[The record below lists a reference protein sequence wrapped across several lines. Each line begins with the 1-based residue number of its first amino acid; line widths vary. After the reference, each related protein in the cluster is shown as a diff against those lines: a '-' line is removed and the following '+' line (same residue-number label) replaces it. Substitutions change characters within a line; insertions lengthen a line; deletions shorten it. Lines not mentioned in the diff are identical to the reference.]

1 QRPHGIPLRSLLEDD
16 GPRGMLRQLFPGQSP
31 QSFLAA
37 LRQMDS
43 SAAGAIELA
52 GHQLQ
57 MSSVLA
63 QYPTLAV
70 AGMLNS
76 GKTSLVATFLSEN
89 GRDRTLRGVGDAE
102 GTHRF
107 VLWLPQAWRA
117 DTSVWDLLMQRI
129 GSAIGNSPEILS
141 DDPQQAHQQY
151 NNGAADADA
160 LRVPLVATDPALD
173 TIGLGLLDCP
183 DIVSDESFGRGTPQ
197 TRRDLLASAA
207 TLCSSFL
214 IVTAAES
221 FRDATLAD
229 LLRLAGDLMPGVP
242 RMLAVNKVRAKQTP
256 DQLHATFAGLAQRHG
271 INDIYA
277 AYDFDV
283 RDCLPFIPELPE
295 EDETR
300 PDTRLPSPASDDP
313 LPVFFHV
320 SPEIDDNPP
329 ASIPAERF
337 LITLPSRLQPS
348 KLFDSHRQ
356 ALEDNLRRTVLD
368 QGLSV

>member
-1 QRPHGIPLRSLLEDD
+1 MIFFRRNETETDDGPQWDSVRSLLEDD

-141 DDPQQAHQQY
+141 DDPLPKDSSLTMSGQSS
-151 NNGAADADA
+151 NPN
-160 LRVPLVATDPALD
+160 P
-173 TIGLGLLDCP
+173 
-183 DIVSDESFGRGTPQ
+183 IVS
-197 TRRDLLASAA
+197 SA
-207 TLCSSFL
+207 
-214 IVTAAES
+214 
-221 FRDATLAD
+221 
-229 LLRLAGDLMPGVP
+229 G
-242 RMLAVNKVRAKQTP
+242 
-256 DQLHATFAGLAQRHG
+256 
-271 INDIYA
+271 
-277 AYDFDV
+277 
-283 RDCLPFIPELPE
+283 
-295 EDETR
+295 
-300 PDTRLPSPASDDP
+300 
-313 LPVFFHV
+313 
-320 SPEIDDNPP
+320 
-329 ASIPAERF
+329 
-337 LITLPSRLQPS
+337 
-348 KLFDSHRQ
+348 
-356 ALEDNLRRTVLD
+356 
-368 QGLSV
+368 